1 MKTSGRVAVVFASVI
16 TSFAMLSPSIS
27 AQAKGSFDKIVV
39 FAGVSGSF
47 EVDEPSLLGFF
58 SFSDFSERLSWPAA
72 PGEGWLI
79 ARYANDQKTGEP
91 VPVDHIWMYP
101 PSGNRGPFVY
111 YQGLVNGSSEYDGK
125 LFEGNPE
132 ALRQLQSI
140 VEASSQPAP
149 STSQIAPLLVIGLLG
164 ICLGIGVS
172 QLLLRRRSGRTKAS
186 A

>member
-1 MKTSGRVAVVFASVI
+1 MKTSRPVAVLLASVI
-16 TSFAMLSPSIS
+16 ASFAMLSSSIG
-27 AQAKGSFDKIVV
+27 AQAKGSFDKIVI

-58 SFSDFSERLSWPAA
+58 SFSDFSEPLSWPAA

-79 ARYANDQKTGEP
+79 ARYANDQETGEP
-91 VPVDHIWMYP
+91 VPVDHIWIYP

-125 LFEGNPE
+125 LFEGNPG
-132 ALRQLQSI
+132 ALHQLQSI

-149 STSQIAPLLVIGLLG
+149 STSQVAPLLAIGLLG

-172 QLLLRRRSGRTKAS
+172 QLLLRRRSGRIKAS